1 MDVIA
6 LEEHVISCV
15 ISDIPVQIVGVTWSP
30 ATEIDGEYSLADG
43 SMKSNSQTSTLTI
56 TENKLVDLDG
66 ESSGTHTFVCRFT
79 IGTTNVPVSASQT
92 ITIFQPS
99 NIFNQQI
106 LPLINFD
113 LY

>member
-15 ISDIPVQIVGVTWSP
+15 ISDIPVQIVGVTWAP
-30 ATEIDGEYSLADG
+30 ATDVEGEYSLDDG
-43 SMKSNSQTSTLTI
+43 LMESNSQTSTLTI
-56 TENKLVDLDG
+56 TKDELVYLDG
-66 ESSGTHTFVCRFT
+66 QSSGTHTFVCRFT

-99 NIFNQQI
+99 NIFNLSI
-106 LPLINFD
+106 LFF
-113 LY
+113 